1 MAGYGVALAFL
12 GCLGFFA
19 EVLGYLS
26 RPLNTLLG
34 LLLLIP
40 FLSEY
45 PPRKVTRGLRK
56 QWPAWVLAMAAGIGL
71 LYGMGWGRVLL
82 VSLLLGAIRWPRS
95 GEERGRAR
103 LRACGGRHSSSLPA
117 SGGMKRG

>member
-1 MAGYGVALAFL
+1 MAGCGAAFAFL
-12 GCLGFFA
+12 GALGFFA

-34 LLLLIP
+34 VLLLAP
-40 FLSEY
+40 FLSQY

-71 LYGMGWGRVLL
+71 LYGMGWGRVLS